1 MPAIADQ
8 ADDFQES
15 SIPMRPSNR
24 ANDELRPI
32 SMERGFSR
40 HAEGSCLISFGNTK
54 VLCTASVEDRVPG
67 WMRGK
72 GTGWVTAEYAMLPR
86 STHERMR
93 REVTQGKQSGRTLEI
108 QRLIARSLRAV
119 VDLKAIG
126 EVMITVDCDVIQAD
140 GGTRTASI
148 TGAWVALHDALQ
160 WMEGRSMLKSPALK
174 DKVAAVSCG
183 IYKGQPVL
191 DLDYLEDLAAE
202 TDANFVLT
210 GAGGMVEIQGTAE
223 GAPFSEAE
231 LASMMGLA
239 KKGIGELL
247 SLQDQAVGA

>member
-1 MPAIADQ
+1 
-8 ADDFQES
+8 
-15 SIPMRPSNR
+15 MRPSNR
-24 ANDELRPI
+24 ANDQLRPVNL
-32 SMERGFSR
+32 ERGFAR
-40 HAEGSCLISFGNTK
+40 HAEGSCLVSFGNTK
-54 VLCTASVEDRVPG
+54 VLCAASVEDRVPG

-72 GTGWVTAEYAMLPR
+72 GSGWVTAEYAMLPR

-148 TGAWVALHDALQ
+148 TGAWVALYDALK
-160 WMEGRSMLKSPALK
+160 WMEGRSMLKGSALK

-183 IYKGQPVL
+183 IYKGEPVL
-191 DLDYLEDLAAE
+191 DLDYLEDSAAE

-210 GAGGMVEIQGTAE
+210 GSGGMVEIQGTAE

-247 SLQDQAVGA
+247 ALQDQTVGA

>member
-1 MPAIADQ
+1 M
-8 ADDFQES
+8 
-15 SIPMRPSNR
+15 
-24 ANDELRPI
+24 
-32 SMERGFSR
+32 
-40 HAEGSCLISFGNTK
+40 
-54 VLCTASVEDRVPG
+54 
-67 WMRGK
+67 
-72 GTGWVTAEYAMLPR
+72 
-86 STHERMR
+86 
-93 REVTQGKQSGRTLEI
+93 
-108 QRLIARSLRAV
+108 
-119 VDLKAIG
+119 KAIG

-191 DLDYLEDLAAE
+191 DLDYLEDSAAE